1 MTSVPPPR
9 GPASAAQTPGA
20 VPAPGGDGD
29 GVARLATLW
38 TIVFVSMLGFGITIV
53 PFPVVAEQFGASPFW
68 VTWGGTGSFA
78 LAQVIATPALG
89 RLSDRIGRKPVLV
102 LGSLVAIVA
111 YLWAAFAD
119 SFTSLLAARALAG
132 FASGYLS
139 AAFAYVADIS
149 PLHTLARR
157 MGLLGSAF
165 GIGFAGGP
173 LLGGVLGQAA
183 DGSATL
189 FGPCLFAAG
198 LSLFGLLGTL
208 FAIRESLAVRKP
220 GAPAAGREP
229 PEPLPPAART
239 ALLGAGAAML
249 AISSGTAALQSLYP
263 IWGRD
268 EFQLELGA
276 VGLHFAVLSA
286 CTALS
291 QLVFVGPLVR
301 AAGERRVM
309 LLALCFSAAGL
320 SLYAAA
326 QQVAFVWVADLLCG
340 TSIGLFGPAASSV
353 VSTLAP
359 AARRGTILGLFN
371 ATSAAGRVLGP
382 AYAGAIYAFAR
393 PAPFVLSAALIVLTI
408 ALVLLRRE
416 DA

>member
-1 MTSVPPPR
+1 VTPD
-9 GPASAAQTPGA
+9 PAAPGHAPDAQAAGA
-20 VPAPGGDGD
+20 AAPAPGGDG
-29 GVARLATLW
+29 VSRLATLW

-68 VTWGGTGSFA
+68 ITWGGTGSFA

-111 YLWAAFAD
+111 YLWAAVADDFA
-119 SFTSLLAARALAG
+119 SLLAARGLAG

-149 PLHTLARR
+149 PPQTLARR

-165 GIGFAGGP
+165 GLGFAAGP
-173 LLGGVLGQAA
+173 LLGGVLGQSA

-189 FGPCLFAAG
+189 YGPCLFAAG
-198 LSLFGLLGTL
+198 LSLIGLLGTL
-208 FAIRESLAVRKP
+208 FAIRESIVVRKR
-220 GAPAAGREP
+220 GEPAAAREA
-229 PEPLPPAART
+229 PEPIPPAART
-239 ALLGAGAAML
+239 ALLGAAAAML

-268 EFQLELGA
+268 VFQLELGA
-276 VGLHFAVLSA
+276 VGVHFAVFSA

-301 AAGERRVM
+301 RLGERRVM
-309 LLALCFSAAGL
+309 LVALCCSATGLAL
-320 SLYAAA
+320 YASA
-326 QQVAFVWVADLLCG
+326 QQVAFVWIADLLCG

-359 AARRGTILGLFN
+359 ASRRGAILGLFN
-371 ATSAAGRVLGP
+371 ATSAAGRVVGP
-382 AYAGAIYAFAR
+382 AYAGAAYALSR
-393 PAPFVLSAALIVLTI
+393 PAPFVLAAVLIALTS
-408 ALVLLRRE
+408 ALVLVRRGRS
-416 DA
+416 